1 MRSRAALSTVLLLLL
16 APPLPAERLE
26 RVLGVV
32 DGVPVLLSE
41 TQALQRLKPSERE
54 AALEALI
61 DELLMLREAI
71 RLREAAAT
79 PEEEQR
85 AYQGL
90 LEKLARDGAAIDAGA
105 LRRIAWR
112 QTVIV
117 KYIELRF
124 RPQIRIDEAELQQA
138 YEEQYGGQ
146 PAAPPLTQVSQ
157 ELLEKLQAAA
167 LDRRIEAWVAELRA
181 AARIRLNP
189 EPPQ

>member
-1 MRSRAALSTVLLLLL
+1 MPSRAVLAVALLLT
-16 APPLPAERLE
+16 APPLLAERLE
-26 RVLGVV
+26 RVLAVV

-41 TQALQRLKPSERE
+41 TRALQRLKPTD
-54 AALEALI
+54 LETARDALI
-61 DELLMLREAI
+61 DEFLMLREAI

-79 PEEEQR
+79 PDEEQR

-90 LEKLARDGAAIDAGA
+90 LEKLPPDGAGGDADA

-124 RPQIRIDEAELQQA
+124 RPQVRIDEAELQQA
-138 YEEQYGGQ
+138 YDEQYAGR
-146 PAAPPLTQVSQ
+146 PDAPPLPQVSQ
-157 ELLEKLQAAA
+157 RLLEQLRAAA
-167 LDRRIEAWVAELRA
+167 LDKRIEAWVAELRA

-189 EPPQ
+189 EPQS

>member
-1 MRSRAALSTVLLLLL
+1 MPSSAALAAALLLL
-16 APPLPAERLE
+16 APPLAAERLE
-26 RVLGVV
+26 RVLAVV

-41 TQALQRLKPSERE
+41 TRALQRLKPSD
-54 AALEALI
+54 LESTRDALI

-79 PEEEQR
+79 PDEEQR

-90 LEKLARDGAAIDAGA
+90 IEKLEPGGAGDADA

-124 RPQIRIDEAELQQA
+124 RPQVRIDEAELQQA
-138 YEEQYGGQ
+138 YDERLGGR
-146 PAAPPLTQVSQ
+146 PAAPPLAQVSQ
-157 ELLEKLQAAA
+157 ELLERLQAAA
-167 LDRRIEAWVAELRA
+167 LDKRIEAWVAELRA
-181 AARIRLNP
+181 SARIRVNP